1 MLMEYA
7 GTAPDDSPFGGS
19 FWFDLETLAAI
30 PAQSSDPDAAPQ
42 YSTVLQET
50 SVYTLDAQGLSPE
63 EGAYLL
69 AGQFMDSMM
78 EESDRRTF
86 RITEYRDLTVTVIP
100 TLEVDEET
108 AGIYDLAEDELVE
121 NAWIVKICAPFLY
134 EGTLSPVGNSA
145 GDQWIDI
152 LYQGS
157 PVDFLMRREGD
168 QYTLQSRHE
177 RIYGSA
183 P

>member
-1 MLMEYA
+1 MH
-7 GTAPDDSPFGGS
+7 
-19 FWFDLETLAAI
+19 
-30 PAQSSDPDAAPQ
+30 
-42 YSTVLQET
+42 
-50 SVYTLDAQGLSPE
+50 TLDALDFSPE
-63 EGAYLL
+63 EAAYLL
-69 AGQFMDSMM
+69 AEQFMDSMM

-100 TLEVDEET
+100 TLEMDEET

-134 EGTLSPVGNSA
+134 EGTLSPVGSSA

-157 PVDFLMRREGD
+157 PVDFLMRRGGGTNIPCSPGMIESFDKVEMGPI
-168 QYTLQSRHE
+168 LK
-177 RIYGSA
+177 SA
-183 P
+183 FYCNQAHTICVYFPTMIQVHLAQLR